1 MAGAGTPGR
10 EGTPML
16 TVVPDV
22 AGALP
27 ADGQPSSLIDQI
39 VRDGARQMLAAAL
52 QAEVA
57 AYIGQFAG
65 LRDEDGRRLVVRNG
79 TAEPRTVL
87 TSAGA
92 VEVTAPRVND
102 KRTDPDTGRAEAVQL
117 GDPAAVGAQDPAG
130 QRGAAAAVPARPVV
144 GGLRARAR
152 AVPRLACRAV
162 GLDGDQADRDVERP
176 RPRRS

>member
-16 TVVPDV
+16 TVVPEV

-27 ADGQPSSLIDQI
+27 ADGQPSSLIGQI

-57 AYIGQFAG
+57 AYIDQFVG
-65 LRDEDGRRLVVRNG
+65 LRDENGHRMVVRNG
-79 TAEPRTVL
+79 TAEPRVVL

-92 VEVTAPRVND
+92 VEVAAPRMCMSA
-102 KRTDPDTGRAEAVQL
+102 TG
-117 GDPAAVGAQDPAG
+117 PAT
-130 QRGAAAAVPARPVV
+130 
-144 GGLRARAR
+144 
-152 AVPRLACRAV
+152 
-162 GLDGDQADRDVERP
+162 
-176 RPRRS
+176 